1 MVVAARGALRSNIVA
16 EPAVVDQ
23 LGACKPASKLTDP
36 AEVADADPVE
46 ARRTLRDAHA
56 PVEVL
61 PVPALDA
68 GGVVGSAIVA
78 IVNPA
83 DALVG
88 RSGAPR
94 AAHPPEVSSA
104 NLLVSG
110 GACIAARPGVK
121 IPAAHAVDAGGVF

>member
-1 MVVAARGALRSNIVA
+1 M
-16 EPAVVDQ
+16 
-23 LGACKPASKLTDP
+23 
-36 AEVADADPVE
+36 
-46 ARRTLRDAHA
+46 
-56 PVEVL
+56 
-61 PVPALDA
+61 
-68 GGVVGSAIVA
+68 A

-121 IPAAHAVDAGGVF
+121 IPAAHAVDAAARDARSPQLAWGGGVPREQSIDMTRGETRVKMPVAHA